1 MSGWFLIELSTFLL
15 LCAIVL
21 PLIRISIGIQRARL
35 TPLTYQGVRA
45 INQAMLIAL
54 VLGIPGILLEI
65 PGILFILGDVNKAQ
79 SRPGWIFIGLGSFF
93 LICTFLVPLFWW
105 KLTDTLLG
113 PSAELEALPGC
124 AYTILIGLTLG
135 LLSIILL
142 IIGVLLAIVQV

>member
-1 MSGWFLIELSTFLL
+1 
-15 LCAIVL
+15 
-21 PLIRISIGIQRARL
+21 
-35 TPLTYQGVRA
+35 
-45 INQAMLIAL
+45 MLIAL